1 MYRPTHTATAA
12 RGMIHRAV
20 AYNEHGIPL
29 FLNNDTRATPKMD
42 ANIRE
47 QRDACAQT
55 AIKGEET
62 TDLAC

>member
-1 MYRPTHTATAA
+1 
-12 RGMIHRAV
+12 MIHRAI
-20 AYNEHGIPL
+20 AYNEHYIPL
-29 FLNNDTRATPKMD
+29 FLNEYNRATPKMD

-55 AIKGEET
+55 AIKGEEN